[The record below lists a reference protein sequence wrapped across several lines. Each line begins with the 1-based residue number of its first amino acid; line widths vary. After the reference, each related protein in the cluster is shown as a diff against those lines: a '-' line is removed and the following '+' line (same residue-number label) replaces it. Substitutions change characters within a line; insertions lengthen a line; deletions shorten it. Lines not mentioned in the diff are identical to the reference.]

1 MSARIRKTRRSSL
14 RCRKTC
20 DFMDAPE
27 RGALMLVR
35 LIAAALIGWTLVDL
49 SLYWIVNQH
58 YNTPMKIFPCVLKSI
73 PAVLGIVALIKS
85 KALAQWIS
93 DKLDE

>member
-1 MSARIRKTRRSSL
+1 
-14 RCRKTC
+14 
-20 DFMDAPE
+20 
-27 RGALMLVR
+27 
-35 LIAAALIGWTLVDL
+35 
-49 SLYWIVNQH
+49 
-58 YNTPMKIFPCVLKSI
+58 MKIFPCVQKSI